1 MLSIFCFVWLL
12 EVFLAVE
19 VGLRVKE
26 IIAWQGNTKETSVDN
41 RVEYICE
48 PKEASGRGCHCIPPR
63 YIW

>member
-1 MLSIFCFVWLL
+1 LL